1 MEKSVLP
8 LVSIF
13 SVFCFSFLLLL
24 FCFAVLFFNILSK
37 FCFFYLFFPLKYK
50 FLYVVQI

>member
-8 LVSIF
+8 SVSIF
-13 SVFCFSFLLLL
+13 FCVLL
-24 FCFAVLFFNILSK
+24 FFSIAVVLFCCSFFNILSK